1 MGNKTYFEFLEEEYQ
16 SLSSQLQSS
25 LSKAAATTDEN
36 NNDDDT
42 VTTTTTTRTM
52 QIQLTRCKAVLQQL
66 KSECKGD
73 AEYKERVKLYKIQ
86 LDALEQHFQLQHEE

>member
-25 LSKAAATTDEN
+25 LSKAAATTDEDN
-36 NNDDDT
+36 IIDDSI
-42 VTTTTTTRTM
+42 TTTTTRTM

-73 AEYKERVKLYKIQ
+73 VEYKERVKLYKIQ